1 VEIPTPISFR
11 EGGRKFRVLHVF
23 RPPAFDDWLEY
34 EQKLQRSVEIVGDA
48 TKFDRREAEA
58 AEAVWERIILRVEG
72 YLVTN
77 SSSLGAVL
85 ASGGAGIPAGAAG
98 QAGMPA
104 PPSGAQQ
111 AAPLQAAFL
120 DCWREKVDVLHKIA
134 AVRLLAQVYPQ
145 EFPEP
150 EPGEAGD
157 DGLDAAKQYCFDPD
171 RVEVRLLA
179 ARGGV
184 ECDGLVHVLRRP
196 TAREQKEFSR
206 VASSA
211 LYVRG
216 SRAEKSLLPSRLREF
231 VRFYDSLIQE
241 VRGYTAQGLPA
252 TRDDAVHH
260 MDALHKQTAASA
272 LFSFEA

>member
-1 VEIPTPISFR
+1 MEENPKLFELKPAEIPTPISFR

-58 AEAVWERIILRVEG
+58 AEAVWERIIFRVEG
-72 YLVTN
+72 YRLRP
-77 SSSLGAVL
+77 SAFCPLPSIA
-85 ASGGAGIPAGAAG
+85 
-98 QAGMPA
+98 QAEEGSRQKAEGSVDLMVGCPD
-104 PPSGAQQ
+104 G
-111 AAPLQAAFL
+111 
-120 DCWREKVDVLHKIA
+120 WRDKVDVLHKIA
-134 AVRLLAQVYPQ
+134 AVRLLAQVYP
-145 EFPEP
+145 EEPAEP

-157 DGLDAAKQYCFDPD
+157 EGSDAGKEYCFDPD

-216 SRAEKSLLPSRLREF
+216 SRTEKSLLPSRLREF

-260 MDALHKQTAASA
+260 MDALHKQTAVSA
-272 LFSFEA
+272 LFSFES

>member
-1 VEIPTPISFR
+1 MVFELRPNEIPTPISFR

-23 RPPAFDDWLEY
+23 RAPAFDDWLEY

-58 AEAVWERIILRVEG
+58 AEAVWERIIIRVGGYRLRP
-72 YLVTN
+72 
-77 SSSLGAVL
+77 SAFRH
-85 ASGGAGIPAGAAG
+85 
-98 QAGMPA
+98 
-104 PPSGAQQ
+104 PPSVEEAESSRQK
-111 AAPLQAAFL
+111 AESSVMELMAAFPEE
-120 DCWREKVDVLHKIA
+120 WREKVDVLHKIA
-134 AVRLLAQVYPQ
+134 AVRLLAQVYP
-145 EFPEP
+145 EELPEP

-157 DGLDAAKQYCFDPD
+157 EGLDAAKQYCFDPD
-171 RVEVRLLA
+171 RVEVRLVA
-179 ARGGV
+179 ARGGA

-241 VRGYTAQGLPA
+241 VRGYTAQGLSA

-260 MDALHKQTAASA
+260 MDALHKQTAVSA
-272 LFSFEA
+272 LFSFEGT